1 MAPIHSMLTVWQ
13 KPLEAHAIAAHNPK
27 GLEFLEDYE
36 IASKPGGIAAKHLKI
51 LLNNESKAP
60 AREWLVMSMLQSA
73 ALAVPSAA
81 MPTRSRESW
90 MVGAAVLVV
99 GPAGQT
105 FLNAAFRN
113 L

>member
-1 MAPIHSMLTVWQ
+1 MSGRLDVRRGRRLCGSGAGRS
-13 KPLEAHAIAAHNPK
+13 
-27 GLEFLEDYE
+27 GLGRL
-36 IASKPGGIAAKHLKI
+36 P
-51 LLNNESKAP
+51 SKAP

-81 MPTRSRESW
+81 MPTGSRESW
-90 MVGAAVLVV
+90 TVGAAVLVV